1 MSWKDRK
8 VVILGLARQ
17 GKALARYLVA
27 QGANV
32 VVSDLKRA
40 QALEAELEE
49 MSELPVSY
57 VLGDHPLELLDGAD
71 TVFISGGVPAN
82 IQLVLEARMR
92 GIRISNDSQL
102 FLELCPAPVIG
113 ITGSAGK
120 STTTELVG
128 RVAKV
133 AMQDQTGKAWTGGNL
148 GRPLIM
154 DINQI
159 GGDDWAIIELSS
171 FQLEIMTESPHIAAV
186 LNLTPNH
193 LDRHR
198 TMEAYREAKLR
209 ILSFQGEGDIAVL
222 NREEPGSWGLRSE
235 VRGRLVS
242 FGLDQTNL
250 EEGTFVDAGQ
260 VMLRK
265 SGEDFSVCPL
275 SDISLLGTHNLE
287 NVLAACAIAGS
298 AGFPTDAMA
307 KVIRDFHGL
316 PHRLEFIRRVRG
328 ADWYN
333 DSIATSPERAI
344 AAMNSF
350 QAPIILIAGGRDK
363 DLPWDDFAG
372 VVEEKVEHL
381 ILFGEAREKIEG
393 ILRELQALDGLL
405 SFQSVSTLTEAVGYA
420 AQVVKAGDVVLLA
433 PGGTSFDQYVDFE
446 ERGEDF
452 RSLVESLT

>member
-1 MSWKDRK
+1 M
-8 VVILGLARQ
+8 
-17 GKALARYLVA
+17 
-27 QGANV
+27 
-32 VVSDLKRA
+32 VVSDLKGA

-49 MSELPVSY
+49 MSELSVSY
-57 VLGDHPLELLDGAD
+57 VLGEHPLELLDGAD
-71 TVFISGGVPAN
+71 AIFLSGGVPAN

-113 ITGSAGK
+113 ITGSSGK

-128 RVAKV
+128 RIANV
-133 AMQDQTGKAWTGGNL
+133 AMMAETGKAWVGGNI

-171 FQLEIMTESPHIAAV
+171 FQLEIMTKSPHIAAV

-209 ILSFQGEGDIAVL
+209 ILRFQEGGDIAVL
-222 NREEPGSWGLRSE
+222 NRDDPGSWGLRPE
-235 VRGRLVS
+235 VRGQLVS
-242 FGLDQTNL
+242 FGLDQPDH
-250 EEGTFVDAGQ
+250 EEGTYIEGAQ
-260 VMLRK
+260 VQLRK
-265 SGEDFSVCPL
+265 SGEQFRICPL
-275 SDISLLGTHNLE
+275 SDISLLGAHNLE
-287 NVLAACAIAGS
+287 NVLAACAIAAS
-298 AGFPTDAMA
+298 AGFSPESMA
-307 KVIRDFHGL
+307 EGIRGFHGL
-316 PHRLEFIRRVRG
+316 AHRLEFIRRVRG
-328 ADWYN
+328 AEWYN

-344 AAMNSF
+344 AAMKSF
-350 QAPIILIAGGRDK
+350 QAPLILIAGGRDK
-363 DLPWDDFAG
+363 DLPWDEFAAI
-372 VVEEKVEHL
+372 VEEKVEHL

-393 ILRELQALDGLL
+393 ILQELRTLESLH
-405 SFQSVSTLTEAVGYA
+405 SFHSVSTLTEAVGYA

-446 ERGEDF
+446 ERGDDF
-452 RSLVESLT
+452 RTLVESLT